1 MSDVSKQVQN
11 RRSSPAKEGQEGLHG
26 QGHPASRLQTET
38 ASRPTWQMKDKM
50 LLNQQLPAG
59 SNYQGSKGTGCAQT
73 SSRSGERR
81 KAGKKG
87 QGREV
92 FSGGAMRQERWSL
105 VQKGPLNSGVPALKL
120 PRLRVGRL
128 SCPAGPL
135 QVEVAM
141 EKREVAEAGL
151 DFKHHS
157 VSPDFPPTVR
167 WGN

>member
-1 MSDVSKQVQN
+1 MWPGSC
-11 RRSSPAKEGQEGLHG
+11 
-26 QGHPASRLQTET
+26 ASRLQTET
-38 ASRPTWQMKDKM
+38 ASRPTWRVKDKM
-50 LLNQQLPAG
+50 LLTQQLPAG
-59 SNYQGSKGTGCAQT
+59 SSYQGSKGTGCAQT

-81 KAGKKG
+81 QAGKKG

-92 FSGGAMRQERWSL
+92 FSGGAMRQETWPL

-120 PRLRVGRL
+120 PHLRFGRL

-141 EKREVAEAGL
+141 DKSEVAEAGL
-151 DFKHHS
+151 DFQHHS
-157 VSPDFPPTVR
+157 VSPDFPPTLR